1 MKSRS
6 AVLGSQESRSAVLGP
21 HSEGHWILGK
31 IEHEN
36 GLNV

>member
-6 AVLGSQESRSAVLGP
+6 AVLGAHTESP
-21 HSEGHWILGK
+21 WIFGK

-36 GLNV
+36 G